1 MKTAIVDY
9 GMGNL
14 FSVAQACATAGL
26 APVITSTPAE
36 VESAAAVIVP
46 GTGGFP
52 DAMAVLER
60 ERLVG
65 PIMRAVEDGRPV
77 VGICLGMQLLM
88 DEGSEFGRH
97 RGLGVIPGTVERFA
111 SPQVGRPEEGAA
123 LGHLKV
129 APTYMGH
136 LKVAPTYL
144 GHPKVAPTY
153 KVPQVGWNRLSVPV
167 HRHPGSWRA
176 AGVSDGDFMYF
187 VHSYYVKPA
196 DAETIAATSTYA
208 GVEFCAALSYRNVIG
223 WQFHPERSGPR
234 GLELYRAL
242 AQRVREES

>member
-14 FSVAQACATAGL
+14 FSVAQACATVGL
-26 APVITSTPAE
+26 EPVVTSTPAD

-46 GTGGFP
+46 GIGGFP
-52 DAMAVLER
+52 DAMAALER
-60 ERLVG
+60 ERLVA

-97 RGLGVIPGTVERFA
+97 RGLGVIAGTVERFPD
-111 SPQVGRPEEGAA
+111 PQVGRLKAA
-123 LGHLKV
+123 PTLGHL
-129 APTYMGH
+129 
-136 LKVAPTYL
+136 
-144 GHPKVAPTY
+144 KVAPTY
-153 KVPQVGWNRLSVPV
+153 KVPQVGWNRLSVPG
-167 HRHPGSWRA
+167 HRSPGSWRA
-176 AGVSDGDFMYF
+176 AALDEGDFMYF
-187 VHSYYVKPA
+187 VHSYYVKPS

-234 GLELYRAL
+234 GLDLYRAL
-242 AQRVREES
+242 ALRVRESPQAS

>member
-14 FSVAQACATAGL
+14 FSVAQACAAAGL
-26 APVITSTPAE
+26 DPVITATAAD
-36 VESAAAVIVP
+36 VASAAAVIVP
-46 GTGGFP
+46 GIGGYP
-52 DAMAVLER
+52 DAMAALER
-60 ERLVG
+60 ERLIA

-97 RGLGVIPGTVERFA
+97 RGLGVIAGTVERF
-111 SPQVGRPEEGAA
+111 PDPEMGQ
-123 LGHLKV
+123 LKP
-129 APTYMGH
+129 APTS
-136 LKVAPTYL
+136 L
-144 GHPKVAPTY
+144 GQPKLAPTY
-153 KVPQVGWNRLSVPV
+153 KVPQVGWNKLSIAADCV
-167 HRHPGSWRA
+167 PGSWRA
-176 AGVSDGDFMYF
+176 AGVGDGDFMYF
-187 VHSYYVKPA
+187 VHSYYVKPS
-196 DAETIAATSTYA
+196 DPETVAATSTYA

-242 AQRVREES
+242 AQRVRESRQD